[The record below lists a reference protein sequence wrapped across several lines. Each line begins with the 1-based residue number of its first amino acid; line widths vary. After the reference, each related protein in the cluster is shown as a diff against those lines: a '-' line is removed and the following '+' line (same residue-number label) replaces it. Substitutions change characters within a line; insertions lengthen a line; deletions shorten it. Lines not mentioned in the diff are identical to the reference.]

1 MIDHVM
7 IAQAGRASEEIK
19 YSADLITTGASNDIT
34 QVTQTLT
41 NYICRVG
48 FDEEIGLV
56 DVNALAEV
64 GILDKHDLAKR
75 VTEMSKNIYLDT
87 LQLLKD
93 NYDKVEKLAQK
104 LLEVETMS
112 GTDIVDLLEET

>member
-1 MIDHVM
+1 
-7 IAQAGRASEEIK
+7 
-19 YSADLITTGASNDIT
+19 
-34 QVTQTLT
+34 
-41 NYICRVG
+41 
-48 FDEEIGLV
+48 
-56 DVNALAEV
+56 
-64 GILDKHDLAKR
+64 
-75 VTEMSKNIYLDT
+75 MSKNIYLDT